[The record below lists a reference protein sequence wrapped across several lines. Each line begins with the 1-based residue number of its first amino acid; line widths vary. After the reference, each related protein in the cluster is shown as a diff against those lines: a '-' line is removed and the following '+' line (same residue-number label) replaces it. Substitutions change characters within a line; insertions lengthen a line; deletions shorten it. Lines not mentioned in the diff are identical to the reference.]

1 MLNLR
6 PVWRRPESPNYFLF
20 QAGHSLAK
28 SDLPRRLQPHAN
40 VSIVRPSAPGARAS
54 SVCLAGAAQGRLAR
68 AASIWDDRRGV
79 SAIVLALSLPAIV
92 GFAGLAVDAGLWYND
107 KRTIQGTVDLAAWTA
122 AQTYEDEIA
131 TGTSV
136 VTCYDGAADT
146 TAVCD
151 ARKTAQA
158 VASANGFA
166 NGSNGLT
173 VTVNNPPASGP
184 NKGVP
189 GAFEVIIAKPESLFF
204 SAQYLKTVTVSS
216 RAVGLYQ
223 TITSGSG
230 APGCLLQLGNNS
242 SDGIAL
248 SNGVQVSMPNCGV
261 YANGTGSSAVSVI
274 GGAKLVT
281 DDISVVG
288 GITQNNGGVITSS
301 TSSSTPPPTEVKGAS
316 VAVNPYANVTLSSI
330 ETSTGTTITSTTC
343 SSTSGTSFTT
353 NNGSGKAI
361 PVSPGVYCGG
371 ISTGNGVSIAMSP
384 GVYYIVGGSFNLSSG
399 TNTATGVTI
408 VLVDANGSAPSVNIA
423 NGATFAISSPSSGAT
438 AGIAFYGDPTNTG
451 AFNFQGG
458 STLTLNGAIDL
469 PGSTFSWA
477 NGTTLS
483 AASNCTQIIAANF
496 QLAGGMNLNL
506 NNCSSVGV
514 KPIGGSKTTTTLAI
528 VE

>member
-1 MLNLR
+1 MR
-6 PVWRRPESPNYFLF
+6 
-20 QAGHSLAK
+20 
-28 SDLPRRLQPHAN
+28 
-40 VSIVRPSAPGARAS
+40 
-54 SVCLAGAAQGRLAR
+54 LAGAAPGRLAR

-107 KRTIQGTVDLAAWTA
+107 KRSMQGVADLAAWTA
-122 AQTYEDEIA
+122 LQTYSVEGA
-131 TGTSV
+131 TASV
-136 VTCYDGAADT
+136 VPDAV
-146 TAVCD
+146 TA
-151 ARKTAQA
+151 AQA
-158 VASANGFA
+158 VAGANGFA
-166 NGSNGLT
+166 NGVKGVT
-173 VTVNNPPASGP
+173 VTVNNPPKNGAHT
-184 NKGVP
+184 GVQ
-189 GAFEVIIAKPESLFF
+189 GAFEVIIAKSESLFF

-216 RAVGLYQ
+216 RAVSLYQ
-223 TITSGSG
+223 TTTTGSG

-330 ETSTGTTITSTTC
+330 ETSTQTTITSTTC
-343 SSTSGTSFTT
+343 SSTSGKSFT
-353 NNGSGKAI
+353 SGNTTISA
-361 PVSPGVYCGG
+361 GVYCGG
-371 ISTGNGVSIAMSP
+371 ISTSNNGSITMSP
-384 GVYYIVGGSFNLSSG
+384 GVYYIVGGGFNLSSG

-408 VLVDANGSAPSVNIA
+408 VLVDANGSPPSVSIA

-469 PGSTFSWA
+469 PGSTLSWA
-477 NGTTLS
+477 NGTTIS

-514 KPIGGSKTTTTLAI
+514 KPIGGSTTTTTLAI